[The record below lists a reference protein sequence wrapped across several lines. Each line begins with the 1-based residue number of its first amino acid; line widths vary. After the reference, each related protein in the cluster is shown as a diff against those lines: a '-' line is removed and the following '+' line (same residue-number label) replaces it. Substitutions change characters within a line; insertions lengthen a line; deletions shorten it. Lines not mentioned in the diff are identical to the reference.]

1 MPQLSLDDLRAGAER
16 AAGGAGLPPVE
27 HWDPPLSGD
36 IDIRIARDGTWYH
49 EGAAIERP
57 ALVRLFAGL
66 LKREGDEYFLV
77 TPVEKWRIQVEDAP
91 FVLVVLEPRVD
102 ARGRRQLVFFT
113 NVGDPV
119 IAGPEHPLRMA
130 ADGHGGQPAPY
141 LLVRRNLEGL
151 LSRPV
156 YYQLA
161 ELAEPAP
168 EGEGHGVTSSGMF
181 FPLG

>member
-16 AAGGAGLPPVE
+16 AAGGADLPPVE

-102 ARGRRQLVFFT
+102 ARG
-113 NVGDPV
+113 GDNWCFSPMSA
-119 IAGPEHPLRMA
+119 IR
-130 ADGHGGQPAPY
+130 
-141 LLVRRNLEGL
+141 
-151 LSRPV
+151 
-156 YYQLA
+156 
-161 ELAEPAP
+161 
-168 EGEGHGVTSSGMF
+168 
-181 FPLG
+181 